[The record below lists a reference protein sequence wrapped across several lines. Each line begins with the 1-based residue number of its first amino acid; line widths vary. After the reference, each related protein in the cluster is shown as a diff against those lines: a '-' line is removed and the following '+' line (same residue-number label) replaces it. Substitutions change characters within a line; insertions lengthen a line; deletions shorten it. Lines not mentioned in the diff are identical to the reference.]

1 VQRVLASL
9 DEIEALPWAMTHGDL
24 IPANIMVVNV
34 DDDDPAE
41 EEEEGGLKLG
51 GLVDWAEGEYLPF
64 GVGLYGLEYLLGRT
78 TGAGRFEYYPCAEE
92 LRGVF
97 WQELEAGVPE
107 LGPGGGGLRAR
118 VEDARLLGV
127 LLWYVFSLFPLC

>member
-1 VQRVLASL
+1 
-9 DEIEALPWAMTHGDL
+9 MTHGDL

-41 EEEEGGLKLG
+41 EAEEEGGGEGLRLRLRLG

-64 GVGLYGLEYLLGRT
+64 GVGLYGLECLLGRT
-78 TGAGRFEYYPCAEE
+78 TVAGRFEYYPCAEE

-107 LGPGGGGLRAR
+107 LGPGDGGGLRAR

-127 LLWYVFSLFPLC
+127 LLWYVFFSFPEWEDADG